1 MLGGLTRVSCYRAMG
16 RMFTFELTIRKEHK
30 LITSGP
36 YSIVRHPGY
45 TALFMIMC
53 GYSICLM
60 GDGSWLRECSGLA
73 LDGTVTRVLISLW
86 ALNLAFVIAALISRT
101 KVEDE
106 MLKKEFREWD
116 EWARQVPYRLL
127 PFVY

>member
-1 MLGGLTRVSCYRAMG
+1 MG